1 MPSSLAVA
9 LAALASL
16 GLWRGVVTGYCSRL
30 GQATAS
36 ASGVFGKMPSPFIW
50 HGQRHSVR
58 HLLPRAV
65 PRVAS
70 RLTMYHGRRRH
81 VRSVV
86 ANIPPD
92 WTDDEAKH
100 ELTYEIERFIEE
112 RVQVADAAIVGLLLD
127 KRKIVD
133 GDVILTYARSHVVEQ
148 AIKAAHDRGIKFR
161 VIIADARPLLE
172 GKGLLQR
179 LENHG
184 VSCTYVW
191 LNALTYVMKVGLCAQ

>member
-1 MPSSLAVA
+1 
-9 LAALASL
+9 
-16 GLWRGVVTGYCSRL
+16 
-30 GQATAS
+30 
-36 ASGVFGKMPSPFIW
+36 
-50 HGQRHSVR
+50 
-58 HLLPRAV
+58 
-65 PRVAS
+65 
-70 RLTMYHGRRRH
+70 MYHGRRSH